1 MRFLLVF
8 SKHSFQNDWLKLNKT
23 KITRRIFF
31 NLLELFNI
39 FTDVVKRTL
48 IKIYF
53 GYFPLMYFYAETV
66 SFCKYQKL
74 PSKLWKVGIKK
85 NSRKFSQSSFWKYGK
100 EKSFIRLLKLKYFKM
115 SRHENQIWNF
125 IFPLFF
131 FKNFLLTTIF
141 YHVKMYYLF
150 VIFNRQ
156 LIYLLQTFLT
166 QILVK
171 ISIKFCLICILSLA

>member
-66 SFCKYQKL
+66 LSFCKYQKL

-125 IFPLFF
+125 IFPLF
-131 FKNFLLTTIF
+131 LL
-141 YHVKMYYLF
+141 
-150 VIFNRQ
+150 
-156 LIYLLQTFLT
+156 
-166 QILVK
+166 
-171 ISIKFCLICILSLA
+171 